1 MNPFKRNHIIWQ
13 TIDRNYNFIQ
23 VYLGDINIIMLLD
36 FEYEFTT
43 FVLKEL

>member
-1 MNPFKRNHIIWQ
+1 
-13 TIDRNYNFIQ
+13 
-23 VYLGDINIIMLLD
+23 LGDINIIMLLD